1 MLIGYLLL
9 TVLIMVLTV
18 RIKGPGWAF
27 AIPWVLSIAP
37 MTLGL
42 INYPFL
48 YDDNGALT
56 LFLSYAAGAYMGGL
70 AIAVLAGR
78 RHETG
83 AAAVPVEEVRREY
96 FEHRSLV
103 KFLWFVGLAG
113 VLCQLADFVISG
125 NASAG
130 DLAELREN
138 VTAKDGATIFGQISV
153 LLIWANLYCFLFA
166 LAYRPMMQAKE
177 FLWLA
182 SSGVLFVVPG
192 LLSAGRQ
199 AAFQIVIVILLT
211 FLVPRLGQSAE
222 QRRQGRVVLTG
233 IVAAM
238 SAYMA
243 YIVSARSTLLGS
255 TTKED
260 VLRSYTRFDFHP
272 MLDRALD
279 VLGPGLRSVF
289 VEAITYFTHSIG
301 FLDRFMY
308 INAPDRFHG
317 ALSFPFLYGQIG
329 EPLLGGSVA
338 AAYAYKVQML
348 DTSGLIGVGW
358 STAYSGMYLDFGY
371 VGLGVLMLLLGYATT
386 AAWYAMKRTA
396 SFNAYVLSIVMLV
409 VVAYLPTAF
418 GFSDTNLLFLA
429 IFCIGIRFIRRRK
442 VSDVVVVVGRPG

>member
-9 TVLIMVLTV
+9 TVLIMVLTT
-18 RIKGPGWAF
+18 RLKGPGWTF
-27 AIPWVLSIAP
+27 AIPWMLSIAP
-37 MTLGL
+37 MTLGI

-48 YDDNGALT
+48 YDDSGALT
-56 LFLSYAAGAYMGGL
+56 IFLGYAALAYMTGL
-70 AIAVLAGR
+70 LIAVLAGR
-78 RHETG
+78 RHESG
-83 AAAVPVEEVRREY
+83 AAIVPADEIRQAY
-96 FEHRSLV
+96 FDQRSLV
-103 KFLWFVGLAG
+103 RILWFVGLAG
-113 VLCQLADFVISG
+113 VCLQIVDFLISG
-125 NASAG
+125 GAAVG

-138 VTAKDGATIFGQISV
+138 VGAKEGASIFGQVSI
-153 LLIWANLYCFLFA
+153 LLTWANLYCFLFA
-166 LAYRPMMQAKE
+166 LAYRPMMRPRE
-177 FLWLA
+177 FLWLVC
-182 SSGVLFVVPG
+182 SGLMFVVPG

-199 AAFQIVIVILLT
+199 AAFQIVVVILLT
-211 FLVPRLGQSAE
+211 FLVPRLAQTAQ

-233 IVAAM
+233 IAAAM

-243 YIVSARSTLLGS
+243 YIVSARSVLIGS

-260 VLRSYTRFDFHP
+260 VIRSYTRFDFHP
-272 MLDRALD
+272 VLDKALD
-279 VLGPGLRSVF
+279 ILGPGLRSVF

-317 ALSFPFLYGQIG
+317 ALSFPFVYGQIG
-329 EPLLGGSVA
+329 EPLIGGSVA

-371 VGLGVLMLLLGYATT
+371 VGLGVLMVILGYATT

-396 SFNAYVLSIVMLV
+396 DFNAYALSIILLV
-409 VVAYLPTAF
+409 VVAYLPTSF

-429 IFCIGIRFIRRRK
+429 LFCILTRIIRRRK
-442 VSDVVVVVGRPG
+442 AVNDAIVSARRG

>member
-9 TVLIMVLTV
+9 TVLIMVLTT
-18 RIKGPGWAF
+18 RLKGPGWTF
-27 AIPWVLSIAP
+27 AIPWILSIAP
-37 MTLGL
+37 MTLGI

-48 YDDNGALT
+48 YDDNNALT
-56 LFLSYAAGAYMGGL
+56 VFLSYAALAYMAGL
-70 AIAVLAGR
+70 VIAVLVGR
-78 RHETG
+78 RHESGSVT
-83 AAAVPVEEVRREY
+83 VPVNEVRQAY
-96 FEHRSLV
+96 FDHRGSV
-103 KFLWFVGLAG
+103 RVLWFVGLAG
-113 VLCQLADFVISG
+113 VLLQIVDFLIAG
-125 NASAG
+125 GASIG

-138 VTAKDGATIFGQISV
+138 VTTKEGASLFGQASI
-153 LLIWANLYCFLFA
+153 LLTWANLYCFLFA
-166 LAYRPMMQAKE
+166 LAYRPMMGPRE
-177 FLWLA
+177 FFWLA
-182 SSGVLFVVPG
+182 SSGLMFVVPG

-199 AAFQIVIVILLT
+199 AAFQIVVIILLT
-211 FLVPRLGQSAE
+211 FLVPRLAQTAH

-233 IVAAM
+233 IAAAM

-243 YIVSARSTLLGS
+243 YIVSARSILVGS

-260 VLRSYTRFDFHP
+260 IIRSYTRFDFHP
-272 MLDRALD
+272 FVDKFLD
-279 VLGPGLRSVF
+279 VLGPELRSVF

-317 ALSFPFLYGQIG
+317 ALSFPFVYGQIG

-371 VGLGVLMLLLGYATT
+371 LGLGVLMLLLGYATT

-396 SFNAYVLSIVMLV
+396 DFNAYALSIILLV
-409 VVAYLPTAF
+409 VVAYLPTSF

-429 IFCIGIRFIRRRK
+429 IFCIGIRFFRRRRGP
-442 VSDVVVVVGRPG
+442 DVVLMPARPG